1 MRTRRWC
8 SWRFGSGDGAALA
21 ADLPDRAR
29 VFLGRRLELFRFSL
43 PANHRLIAPI
53 PFQKRGRRPS
63 SRTLERVAVDAFVSQ
78 ASDIEAYGEV
88 VWS

>member
-1 MRTRRWC
+1 MLNPGYKKSFNASVIWLRC
-8 SWRFGSGDGAALA
+8 PVL
-21 ADLPDRAR
+21 LEKI
-29 VFLGRRLELFRFSL
+29 FLFSAE
-43 PANHRLIAPI
+43 ANHRLIAPI

-78 ASDIEAYGEV
+78 ASDIDAYGEV